1 MGGRAGVPAE
11 RGKEGDEGPLGIGF
25 ADTRGELK
33 SGGPKNEEP
42 DAASRRLAPQPE
54 GRPQSGCDGSAKGS
68 LAVSARSDDGP
79 ASPLTRLRAIKPF
92 ALNAEYVDGLLERLK
107 GLLRR

>member
-11 RGKEGDEGPLGIGF
+11 RGKEGDEGLLGIGF

-33 SGGPKNEEP
+33 SGGPKDEEP

-54 GRPQSGCDGSAKGS
+54 GLSAKGS

-92 ALNAEYVDGLLERLK
+92 ALNAVPAEYVDGLLERLK